1 MNTQV
6 APIRWTQLT
15 KILLG
20 ATIFLSF
27 CTYFVGYWNPP
38 ALFWDENYHIASAQK
53 YLNGVFFMEPHPPL
67 GKLLIAAGE
76 KMFHSNSENNQF
88 VDTSYGRDLPQG
100 FSFVGYR
107 FFSAFLAWWTAP
119 ILFWILLM
127 LLKKEWYAFFF
138 SFPYIFD
145 NALIVHSR
153 GAMLEGPLMF
163 FAALSTL
170 AFLLV
175 LKDQHHRTRFI
186 LWSAL
191 YGAAFSAALTTKLI
205 GLIVILFTLPIAYA
219 LLPQWKKIVQFAITW
234 GVSALVVFCGVWYLH
249 FTIASTVNPKLESYT
264 ASPAYFDILR
274 TGQAGN
280 PLNFPLML
288 RDNFAFVS
296 HYNDGVPKLN
306 LCKADENGSPA
317 FYWPVGARSINYR
330 WNTPDG
336 QSYQY
341 LYLQANPAGW
351 WLALVGVVLA
361 IGLLASHFFFAPKE
375 KFTNL
380 FFLLVFVGVY
390 SSYMIA
396 ISRISRVMYLYHYF
410 TPLFMSFIILALVW
424 NELENIGTRKITER
438 MKQKSAMIFGGI
450 VVVTFLWY
458 SPLTYYGLLTK
469 DQFQLRNIFSLW
481 DLKCVGCEG
490 RQSLYIPGSSS

>member
-1 MNTQV
+1 MQTTISPLRFTRLTQ
-6 APIRWTQLT
+6 A
-15 KILLG
+15 LLG
-20 ATIFLSF
+20 LTVILSF
-27 CTYFVGYWNPP
+27 FTYFFGYWNPP

-76 KMFHSNSENNQF
+76 KLLHPNEANNQF
-88 VDTSYGRDLPQG
+88 VDTSYGRDLPAN
-100 FSFVGYR
+100 FSFAGYR
-107 FFSAFLAWWTAP
+107 FFSALMAWWTAP
-119 ILFWILLM
+119 ILFLILLM

-145 NALIVHSR
+145 NALIVHNR

-163 FAALSTL
+163 FVALTAL
-170 AFLLV
+170 AFLLI
-175 LKDQHHRTRFI
+175 LKDRHHMRNFL

-205 GLIVILFTLPIAYA
+205 GLIVILFALPIVYA
-219 LLPQWKKIVQFAITW
+219 LFPNWKKILQFAFAS
-234 GVSALVVFCGVWYLH
+234 GMSALFVFCFVWYLH
-249 FTIASTVNPKLESYT
+249 FTIASTVNPKLETYT
-264 ASPAYFDILR
+264 ASPTYFEILR
-274 TGQAGN
+274 NKKAGN
-280 PLNFPLML
+280 FLNFPLML

-296 HYNDGVPKLN
+296 HYNNGVPKLN

-351 WLALVGVVLA
+351 WLALAGIILA
-361 IGLLASHFFFAPKE
+361 TGLLASHVLFAPKQRFE
-375 KFTNL
+375 NL
-380 FFLLVFVGVY
+380 FFLLVFLGVY
-390 SSYMIA
+390 ASYMIA

-410 TPLFMSFIILALVW
+410 TPLFMSFVVLALVW
-424 NELENIGTRKITER
+424 NEIEQIGPLKVTEAL
-438 MKQKSAMIFGGI
+438 KKKSAILFGGI
-450 VVVTFLWY
+450 IVVSFLWY

-469 DQFQLRNIFSLW
+469 NQFQLRNIFSLW

-490 RQSLYIPGSSS
+490 RQTMFVPGSSQ